1 MNKETFRSGTF
12 TISKRTLALFIL
24 TLSVIV
30 ILVLLIGTGNNFFWV
45 IPPALFLLLILVLS
59 VERFLLLTVF
69 LVPLSIQLR
78 FIVPDVAADL
88 FLPTEPML
96 AAIMIIMLFKI
107 FASKEIDKKILY
119 HPVTIMAGSLLG
131 WLFLT
136 SITGTMAL
144 VSIKFLI
151 SRLWFITGFYL
162 LAVQIFRRDGEIKR
176 YFSAY
181 MAGMTPVA
189 IYYLIRLWNDG
200 VFMKETA
207 YSAIRPFFNDHTA
220 LGASLAFCIPVSIYL
235 LLSHR
240 KSFLLKVLRFLQLL
254 LFSAAFILSYSRAA
268 WISMAAAS
276 VITFIL
282 LLKISWKILVPLI
295 TVIIIALITTW
306 TTTMIRLN
314 ENRQDSSGDFEK
326 QVQSI
331 SNIRTDDSNLERI
344 NRWKSALRMSS
355 EKPLFGWGPGTYQFN
370 YAPYQ
375 VASEKTKIST
385 NWGEGGNAHSEYLG
399 LLAES
404 GIPGMVI
411 YILLLV
417 VVMKKGIDLFRR
429 EVEREK
435 KILLICMIAGLSTYI
450 VHGALNNFLDTDKIS
465 ALFWGITAVIVSAD
479 INSSA
484 EKKTS
489 VSEDLPQ

>member
-1 MNKETFRSGTF
+1 MNKEIFRSGIF
-12 TISKRTLALFIL
+12 TGSKRYLPLFLL
-24 TLSVIV
+24 TLLIIV
-30 ILVLLIGTGNNFFWV
+30 ILILLVSTGTDIIWV
-45 IPPALFLLLILVLS
+45 IPPALILLLVSVLS

-78 FIVPDVAADL
+78 FIIPDVAADL

-96 AAIMIIMLFKI
+96 AVIMIIILFKA
-107 FASKEIDKKILY
+107 FASKEIDKSILY
-119 HPVTIMAGSLLG
+119 HPVTVIAGCLLG

-144 VSIKFLI
+144 VSFKYLVT
-151 SRLWFITGFYL
+151 RVWFVTGFYL
-162 LAVQIFRRDGEIKR
+162 LAVQIFKREGVIKR

-220 LGASLAFCIPVSIYL
+220 FGASLAFCIPVSIYL
-235 LLSHR
+235 LFSNR
-240 KSFLLKVLRFLQLL
+240 KSFLLKISFFIQLL
-254 LFSAAFILSYSRAA
+254 IFSAAFILSYSRAA
-268 WISMAAAS
+268 WISLAAAS
-276 VITFIL
+276 VVTFIL
-282 LLKISWKILVPLI
+282 ILKISWKILAPVL

-314 ENRQDSSGDFEK
+314 ENRQDSSGNFEK
-326 QVQSI
+326 HIQSI
-331 SNIRTDDSNLERI
+331 SNIRTDNSNLERI
-344 NRWKSALRMSS
+344 NRWKSALRMSA
-355 EKPLFGWGPGTYQFN
+355 EKPLFGWGPGTYQFI

-375 VASEKTKIST
+375 IASEKTKIST

-404 GIPGMVI
+404 GIPGVII
-411 YILLLV
+411 YIILLF
-417 VVMKKGIDLFRR
+417 VVMKKAIALFRR
-429 EVEREK
+429 AGERENR
-435 KILLICMIAGLSTYI
+435 IMLICMITALSTYI

-479 INSSA
+479 INSSE
-484 EKKTS
+484 EKKES
-489 VSEDLPQ
+489 VRKDLPQ